1 MQRSVKKSAAQKPY
15 SLEEEK
21 STFEDPSS
29 PQSLHL
35 QILKE
40 LEQEA
45 LELESK
51 KLSNVVDLRN
61 YFESYAKH

>member
-1 MQRSVKKSAAQKPY
+1 M
-15 SLEEEK
+15 LN
-21 STFEDPSS
+21 
-29 PQSLHL
+29 
-35 QILKE
+35 E

-51 KLSNVVDLRN
+51 KHSNVADLRN